1 MRLHA
6 SPYLIRQFYPP
17 LLLLLGCI
25 AAAPAAAQNFDS
37 VLEGIRVQK
46 EHRCSPYLG
55 SDYAYEQSV
64 ELQVIELQ
72 GGIFSPYDLQCFS
85 DRYKT
90 DIEHM
95 VARSE
100 AHDSGLCS
108 APAAVRAAFAGDL
121 LNLTLADP
129 ALNRDQKVAKDA
141 GDWLPDQN
149 RCWFA
154 YRSALVKKKYG
165 LSMDRAEARALRRV
179 LRRCPSVEMVRPSC
193 VNQP

>member
-6 SPYLIRQFYPP
+6 SPYLIGYLCLALF
-17 LLLLLGCI
+17 LLLGCV
-25 AAAPAAAQNFDS
+25 AAAPVTAQNFDS
-37 VLEGIRVQK
+37 VLEGIPVQK
-46 EHRCSPYLG
+46 ENRCSPYRG
-55 SDYAYEQSV
+55 SDYPYAQSV
-64 ELQVIELQ
+64 ELQVIERL
-72 GGIFSPYDLQCFS
+72 GGIFSPYDLRCFP

-100 AHDSGLCS
+100 AHDSGLCA
-108 APAAVRAAFAGDL
+108 APAAVRAAFAGDV

-129 ALNRDQKVAKDA
+129 VLNRDQKVARDA
-141 GDWLPDQN
+141 AEWLPSQN

-179 LRRCPSVEMVRPSC
+179 LRRCRSVEMERPSC